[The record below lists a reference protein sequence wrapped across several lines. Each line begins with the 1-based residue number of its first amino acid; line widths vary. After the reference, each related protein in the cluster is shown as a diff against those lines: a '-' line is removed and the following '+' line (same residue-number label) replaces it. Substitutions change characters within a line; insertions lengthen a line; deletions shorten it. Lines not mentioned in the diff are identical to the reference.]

1 MIKLLL
7 SVTLLLLVTN
17 IQAEGF
23 YRSIDEN
30 GKVHYSDTPLN
41 NAADVEK
48 IKGSA
53 EPSAEDSQPY
63 EMRRASSKFPVTL
76 YFADGCGSACDQA
89 REYLKKRGIPVTE
102 KKLVTVEDIDA
113 FKKATGA
120 DQVPA
125 MHICTN
131 WLTGFSEIVWSQALD
146 TAGYPKN
153 APYIP
158 KTTPPAEKPK
168 TP

>member
-1 MIKLLL
+1 MFKLFL
-7 SVTLLLLVTN
+7 SITLLFLVHN
-17 IQAEGF
+17 IQAETL

-30 GKVHYSDTPLN
+30 GKVHYSDVPLN

-48 IKGSA
+48 IKGLA
-53 EPSAEDSQPY
+53 EPSAEDSQPF
-63 EMRRASSKFPVTL
+63 EMRRASSKNPITL
-76 YFADGCGSACDQA
+76 YFADGCGSACEQA
-89 REYLKKRGIPVTE
+89 KEYLKKRGIPFTG

-125 MHICTN
+125 MHIGSN

-158 KTTPPAEKPK
+158 KSTPPAEKPK
-168 TP
+168 NQ